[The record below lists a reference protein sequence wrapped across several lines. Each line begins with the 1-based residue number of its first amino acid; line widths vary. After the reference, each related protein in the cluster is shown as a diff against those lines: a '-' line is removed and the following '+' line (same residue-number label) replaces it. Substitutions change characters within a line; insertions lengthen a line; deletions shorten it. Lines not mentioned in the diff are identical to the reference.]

1 MGSVRVLR
9 APAKVNLHLEILGRR
24 GDGFHEILS
33 VFQAVSLYDR
43 VTIRS
48 LKVTG
53 QLSVRCTLPIPAEQ
67 NIVTAAVRRFR
78 ERTGI
83 EAGVA
88 VSVRKAIPVG
98 AGLGGGSSDAAAT
111 LRGLNQMF
119 GRPLG
124 RSELTELATG
134 LGSDVPFFLGGPAAL
149 VEGRGERLTSLPG
162 RADYEVVLVWPG
174 FGVAT
179 REAYEWFD
187 EQGQSAGAPAH
198 LSAQEIRR
206 RFADWQPRRWGFYNS
221 FREVVEARHPVLAE
235 IVRDLAEAGAEA
247 AGLSGSGSSVFGL
260 FAGAGPARAA
270 AAGVRRRYP
279 FVEVVSPLQIRGTQD

>member
-1 MGSVRVLR
+1 MGSVRVLK

-43 VTIRS
+43 VALRS

-88 VSVRKAIPVG
+88 VSLRKAIPVG

-111 LRGLNQMF
+111 LRGMNEMF
-119 GRPLG
+119 GGPLG
-124 RSELTELATG
+124 RSELVALAAA
-134 LGSDVPFFLGGPAAL
+134 LGSDVPFFLGGPTAL

-162 RADYEVVLVWPG
+162 RADYQVVLVWPG

-179 REAYEWFD
+179 REAYRWFD
-187 EQGQSAGAPAH
+187 EQEQGAGASAH
-198 LSAQEIRR
+198 LSAEEVRR
-206 RFADWQPRRWGFYNS
+206 RFTGWEPGRWGFFNS
-221 FREVVEARHPVLAE
+221 FRGVVEARHPLLGE
-235 IVRDLAEAGAEA
+235 IVRDLREAGAGV
-247 AGLSGSGSSVFGL
+247 AGLSGCGSTVFGL
-260 FAGAGPARAA
+260 FAGTRQARAA
-270 AAGVRRRYP
+270 AARARRRYP
-279 FVEVVSPLQIRGTQD
+279 LVEVVSPLQIRGTQD